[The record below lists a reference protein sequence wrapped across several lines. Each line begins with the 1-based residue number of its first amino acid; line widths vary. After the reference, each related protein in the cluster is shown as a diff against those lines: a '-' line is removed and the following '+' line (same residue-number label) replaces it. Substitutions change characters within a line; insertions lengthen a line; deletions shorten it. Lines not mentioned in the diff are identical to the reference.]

1 LRIEEYRAGIIGCG
15 RIARAHARG
24 YLEAG
29 IALVAAADP
38 SEEARDRWQSD
49 FPDCRLYPSYQEML
63 ANEGLDL
70 VSVCTWPPVRVAPV
84 VAAAQA
90 GVRGIACEKPV
101 ALNLAQADAM
111 LAACAERGTRLI
123 FGHQRRFNQRYV
135 EAKAAL
141 DRGEIGELEGIYA
154 SSGGDLLTCGT
165 HTIDLIRYFADDEP
179 ITWVMG
185 QIHRDPSQG
194 PTTAYGHEVEQ
205 DAMGRICFRSGLRA
219 LMEQGG
225 VATGCEERWR
235 RHWHVILTGTAGR
248 IEVDGDKKPEHPW
261 PTGWRIHRFGDEG
274 WEIHDTPDEPNPFA
288 IEMRELVRWIEEG
301 GDHALKAES
310 GRADHEVLM
319 AIMASSRQRARIDL
333 PLEIATSPL
342 YDMLAAGE
350 MT

>member
-1 LRIEEYRAGIIGCG
+1 MEGYRAGIIGCG
-15 RIARAHARG
+15 GIARAHARG
-24 YLEAG
+24 YQEAG

-38 SEEARDRWQSD
+38 LEEARHRWQHD
-49 FPDCRLYPSYQEML
+49 FPECKVYADYTEML

-70 VSVCTWPPVRVAPV
+70 VSVCTWPPLRVEPV
-84 VAAAQA
+84 VAAAKA
-90 GVRGIACEKPV
+90 GSRGIACEKPI
-101 ALNLAQADAM
+101 ALDLGQADAM
-111 LAACAERGTRLI
+111 LAACDQHGTRLI
-123 FGHQRRFNQRYV
+123 FGHQRRFNQRYI

-141 DRGEIGELEGIYA
+141 DRGEIGALEGIYA

-165 HTIDLIRYFADDEP
+165 HTIDLIRFFANDEP
-179 ITWVMG
+179 IAWVMG
-185 QIHRDPSQG
+185 QIHRDPLEG

-205 DAMGRICFRSGLRA
+205 DAVGRICFRNGLRA

-225 VATGCEERWR
+225 VTTGCEERWR
-235 RHWHVILTGTAGR
+235 RHWHVIVTGSAGR

-261 PTGWRIHRFGDEG
+261 PTGWRIQRFGDQD
-274 WEIHDTPDEPNPFA
+274 WEVHETPNEPNPFA

-301 GDHALKAES
+301 GDHPLKAES

-319 AIMASSRQRARIDL
+319 AIMASSRQRARIKL
-333 PLEIATSPL
+333 PLEIGTSPL